1 MTEMKPKDQMNE
13 YGEYSS
19 KEKELKQELDSVF
32 GNYRPFITLG
42 IYTGDRPDNDPR
54 KGKGY
59 GKVSFTS
66 REELPNE
73 DWSKALKWVESKG
86 FTITSEDNTYE
97 EEPGERRYHPSIN
110 FEFNVA
116 DFLTGVDEAILNEW
130 TKRQWQRRAGII
142 K

>member
-13 YGEYSS
+13 YGEYSF

-32 GNYRPFITLG
+32 GNYRPFINLG
-42 IYTGDRPDNDPR
+42 MYTGDRPDNDPR

-73 DWSKALKWVESKG
+73 DWNKALKWIESKG
-86 FTITSEDNTYE
+86 FKITSEDNTYE

-110 FEFNVA
+110 FEFNV
-116 DFLTGVDEAILNEW
+116 VDYPTKTDNEMMNEW
-130 TKRQWQRRAGII
+130 TKRQWQHRAGII

>member
-32 GNYRPFITLG
+32 GNYRPFINLG
-42 IYTGDRPDNDPR
+42 MYTGNRPDSDPR

-59 GKVSFTS
+59 GSISFTS

-86 FTITSEDNTYE
+86 FRITSEDNFYE
-97 EEPGERRYHPSIN
+97 EEPGERRYYPTIK
-110 FEFNVA
+110 FDFNVVDLPTDA
-116 DFLTGVDEAILNEW
+116 DDKIMNEW
-130 TKRQWQRRAGII
+130 TKRQWQHRAGII